1 MIVFLNGQ
9 FLPKDQARISPDD
22 RAFLFA
28 DGAYEVV
35 RAYRGHLFRAREH
48 WDRFHE
54 SLRALRI
61 AHPAG
66 LDFSA
71 TATELLKHNQ
81 LADAEATVYLQI
93 SRGAAPRKH
102 AFPAGD
108 VAPTVY
114 GYAAPFTNP
123 VEKWAKGVK
132 VITLPDQRWARC
144 DIKSIS
150 LLPNV
155 LANQLAQEAGAHEAV
170 LIRDGFAMEGSLSN
184 FATVFNGVLHT
195 APRSNYILPGIS
207 RLVALGLCSA
217 LGIPVREFPVAEAD
231 LTRADEAMLFGTT
244 NEVMPVVQINDRP
257 IRDGQPGPVT
267 RRLQEAFRDYVA
279 ECQQRG

>member
-1 MIVFLNGQ
+1 MIIHLNGQ

-22 RAFLFA
+22 RGFLFA

-48 WDRFHE
+48 RERFDA
-54 SLRALRI
+54 SLKALRI
-61 AHPAG
+61 ARPAD

-71 TATELLKHNQ
+71 LCTGLLQHNQ

-102 AFPAGD
+102 AFPAE

-114 GYAAPFTNP
+114 GFAASFANP
-123 VEKWAKGVK
+123 VEKWAAGVK
-132 VITLPDQRWARC
+132 VITVPDQRWARC

-170 LIRDGFAMEGSLSN
+170 LVRDGFALEGSLSN
-184 FATVFNGVLHT
+184 FAVVMDEVVHT
-195 APRSNYILPGIS
+195 APRSNYILPGIT
-207 RLVALGLCSA
+207 RLVGLGLCSA
-217 LGIPVREFPVAEAD
+217 LGIPVKEFPVAEAD
-231 LTRADEAMLFGTT
+231 LKCATEAMLFGTT
-244 NEVMPVVQINDRP
+244 NEVMPVVQINDRKVG
-257 IRDGQPGPVT
+257 DGQPGPLT
-267 RRLQEAFRDYVA
+267 RKLQQAFRDYVA
-279 ECQQRG
+279 ECQRRG

>member
-1 MIVFLNGQ
+1 MIVHLNGQ
-9 FLPKDQARISPDD
+9 FLPKEQARISPDD
-22 RAFLFA
+22 RGFLFA
-28 DGAYEVV
+28 DGVYEVV

-48 WDRFHE
+48 WDRFDA
-54 SLRALRI
+54 SLQALRI
-61 AHPAG
+61 ARPAG

-71 TATELLKHNQ
+71 VCTELLQRNQ

-102 AFPAGD
+102 AFPAE

-114 GYAAPFTNP
+114 GFAAPFANP
-123 VEKWAKGVK
+123 VEKWAGGVK
-132 VITLPDQRWARC
+132 VITVPDQRWARC

-170 LIRDGFAMEGSLSN
+170 LVRDGFALEGSLSN
-184 FATVFNGVLHT
+184 FAVVMDGVVRT
-195 APRSNYILPGIS
+195 APRSNYILPGVT

-217 LGIPVREFPVAEAD
+217 LGIPVKEFPVAESELRCAQ
-231 LTRADEAMLFGTT
+231 EAMLFGTT
-244 NEVMPVVQINDRP
+244 NEVMPVVQINDRMVG
-257 IRDGQPGPVT
+257 DGQPGPIT
-267 RRLQEAFRDYVA
+267 RQLQQAFRDYVA
-279 ECQQRG
+279 ECQRRG

>member
-1 MIVFLNGQ
+1 MIVHLNGQ
-9 FLPKDQARISPDD
+9 SLPKEQARISPDD
-22 RAFLFA
+22 RGFLFA

-48 WDRFHE
+48 WERFDA
-54 SLRALRI
+54 SLQALRI
-61 AHPAG
+61 ARPADLDYSALCTG
-66 LDFSA
+66 L
-71 TATELLKHNQ
+71 LQHNQ

-102 AFPAGD
+102 AFPAE

-114 GYAAPFTNP
+114 GFAAPFANP
-123 VEKWAKGVK
+123 VEKWATGVK
-132 VITLPDQRWARC
+132 VITVPDQRWARC

-170 LIRDGFAMEGSLSN
+170 LVRDGFALEGSLSN
-184 FATVFNGVLHT
+184 FAVVMDGVVRT
-195 APRSNYILPGIS
+195 APRSNYILPGVT

-217 LGIPVREFPVAEAD
+217 LGLPVKEFPVAESELRCAQ
-231 LTRADEAMLFGTT
+231 EAMLFGTT
-244 NEVMPVVQINDRP
+244 NEVMPVVQINDRKVG
-257 IRDGQPGPVT
+257 DGQPGPLT
-267 RRLQEAFRDYVA
+267 RQLQQAFRDYVA
-279 ECQQRG
+279 ECQRRG